1 MRIGLFHDDAGKT
14 LDDNIDLLRT
24 ATAAG
29 VTDFWMSDR
38 LHWDPLTLI
47 TVLGREFPAARFGT
61 AVVRTYPRHP
71 ITLASQ
77 ALATQAAIGDRL
89 TLGIGP
95 SHAPIIES
103 QYGYS
108 FDKPLRHVRE
118 YLEALIPLVRQE
130 SVDYHG
136 ETTHATAQLAV
147 PGTRP
152 LPVLIS
158 ALGPKMLHLAG
169 EVADGTLLAW
179 AGPRSIGEYF
189 APTITRAAAGRPAPR
204 VAASVCVTVTSNP
217 DGARTW
223 LNDNFGLAAGLP
235 SYRAVLDREGVES
248 VGDTAVA
255 GDETVVRKELERL
268 FDAGATDVV
277 AIAAGTPEEQTRT
290 IEFLGSLT
298 S

>member
-14 LDDNIDLLRT
+14 LDENINLVRT
-24 ATAAG
+24 ATEHG
-29 VTDFWMSDR
+29 ISDIWLSDR
-38 LHWDPLTLI
+38 LCWDPLTLI
-47 TVLGREFPAARFGT
+47 TVLGREFPDARFGT

-77 ALATQAAIGDRL
+77 ALSTQAAIGDRL

-95 SHAPIIES
+95 SHAPIIEG

-118 YLEALIPLVRQE
+118 YLEALIPLLRQE

-136 ETTHATAQLAV
+136 ETLHATAQLAT
-147 PGTRP
+147 PGFRP

-158 ALGPKMLHLAG
+158 ALGPKMLQLAG
-169 EVADGTLLAW
+169 EVAGGTLLAW
-179 AGPRSIGEYF
+179 AGARSIGEYF
-189 APTITRAAAGRPAPR
+189 APTITKAAAGRPAPR
-204 VAASVCVTVTSNP
+204 VVASACVTLTSNP
-217 DGARTW
+217 DGARAW
-223 LNDNFGLAAGLP
+223 LNDNYGLAATLP
-235 SYRAVLDREGVES
+235 SYQAVLAREGVET
-248 VGDTAVA
+248 VADTAIA
-255 GDETVVRKELERL
+255 GDEALVRKELERL
-268 FDAGATDVV
+268 FDAGATEVL
-277 AIAAGTPEEQTRT
+277 AIPVGNPEEQART